1 MKLNFGKE
9 TERKSAPEVYRIE
22 SPQSPQKPP
31 KSDPIKIDIP
41 FYTSLT
47 DSILDVFYPKFC
59 CHEKLTKTDGKRST
73 ILRCPTCHRQY
84 SKLAQTPLNHLKI
97 ERWVFSYLLKESQVQ
112 YPKVLTIAEIRK
124 RIGCSISTSV
134 RLKRRIQIF
143 ASDVMPRMQR
153 KFYTDNKLK
162 FQNFN
167 FPKDREADLTELVKD
182 LKVPSCDT
190 VVLFSCGTQSNR
202 GRKRFK
208 RRGQTSSIYMSE
220 SLGGLQK
227 GTLVQTL
234 GIKQGAVFYD
244 SIPNQKAE
252 TVIPKIFEK
261 IPWHTPLFSDEGY
274 SLPSKNHRTVNHSR
288 KSSDKRYKW
297 ARNRFSKNGIHNNV
311 AEGKNAVLKK
321 AFGAHTWINP
331 KHSNLYLTEFAFNA
345 NLRYFSLDDLLPD
358 ESRSNG
364 AVQYQLDENWML
376 RGQLRRLENKMLPK
390 FFLTNPR

>member
-1 MKLNFGKE
+1 
-9 TERKSAPEVYRIE
+9 
-22 SPQSPQKPP
+22 
-31 KSDPIKIDIP
+31 
-41 FYTSLT
+41 
-47 DSILDVFYPKFC
+47 
-59 CHEKLTKTDGKRST
+59 
-73 ILRCPTCHRQY
+73 
-84 SKLAQTPLNHLKI
+84 
-97 ERWVFSYLLKESQVQ
+97 
-112 YPKVLTIAEIRK
+112 
-124 RIGCSISTSV
+124 
-134 RLKRRIQIF
+134 
-143 ASDVMPRMQR
+143 
-153 KFYTDNKLK
+153 
-162 FQNFN
+162 
-167 FPKDREADLTELVKD
+167 
-182 LKVPSCDT
+182 
-190 VVLFSCGTQSNR
+190 
-202 GRKRFK
+202 
-208 RRGQTSSIYMSE
+208 MSE